1 MPEDKPK
8 KTLTEEQKQKM
19 LEGRKKA
26 HLKRQLEKNALK
38 DKIKKEKELQK
49 EAIQQQR
56 DLLASQELDREQKR
70 AVRNKLKE
78 LKQPPSATLPTPA
91 SEAGEEIVS
100 EATEAVEEVAEKVQ
114 EVLAE
119 IEQPLPKSP
128 SEPIPPVITD
138 EMYEKE
144 FKKQSKVI
152 EKTLPKEVQKLFK
165 QTTNKFNFN
174 LSLEENI
181 NGMIE
186 HVKKVVSVNAQTAS
200 AVRERQKLQEAK
212 RLEEELIV
220 SKRLE
225 DEKSSQRIDD
235 QLQSLF
241 NLR

>member
-1 MPEDKPK
+1 MPQDKPK

-19 LEGRKKA
+19 LDGRKKA
-26 HLKRQLEKNALK
+26 HEKRQAEKNALK

-56 DLLASQELDREQKR
+56 DLLASQELDKEQKR

-78 LKQPPSATLPTPA
+78 LKQPPAPVEVA
-91 SEAGEEIVS
+91 EEVVS
-100 EATEAVEEVAEKVQ
+100 TATEAVEEVAEKVQ

-119 IEQPLPKSP
+119 IEQPTSATLPKSP

-186 HVKKVVSVNAQTAS
+186 HVKQVVSLNAKTAS
-200 AVRERQKLQEAK
+200 VVRDRQKLQEAK

-225 DEKSSQRIDD
+225 DEKSAQRIDD

>member
-26 HLKRQLEKNALK
+26 HLKRQAEKNALK

-78 LKQPPSATLPTPA
+78 LKQPPAPP
-91 SEAGEEIVS
+91 SEEVVEEV
-100 EATEAVEEVAEKVQ
+100 EEAVEEVAEKVQ

-165 QTTNKFNFN
+165 QTTNKFDFN

-181 NGMIE
+181 NSMIE
-186 HVKKVVSVNAQTAS
+186 HVKKVVSLNAQTAS

-225 DEKSSQRIDD
+225 DEKSAQRIDD